1 MSDTAIYDAFA
12 ALVEQFAAAQAL
24 PCSYPGL
31 SFTPPAGKDARWLE
45 LQWFTNQT
53 QNYGLADDGPS
64 LLQGFGQ
71 LSACY
76 RPGKGIMVGTAVT
89 DQIIVAFAKGT
100 AFGGVSVY
108 RRPWASSLI
117 QDPERIMHPVTIPW
131 RGFVSG

>member
-12 ALVEQFAAAQAL
+12 GLAGAFATATDL

-31 SFTPPAGKDARWLE
+31 GFTPPAQDAWLE
-45 LQWFTNQT
+45 LQWFPNQT
-53 QNYGLADDGPS
+53 QNYGMDDDGPS

-76 RPGKGIMVGTAVT
+76 RPGAGIIVGTKIT
-89 DQIIVAFAKGT
+89 DQIIAAFAKGT
-100 AFGGVSVY
+100 AFSGVRVY
-108 RRPWASSLI
+108 RKPWTSSII

-131 RGFVSG
+131 RGFDC